1 MCMPTET
8 NTMNNTIT
16 TNLKKRIGLGKF
28 SRSNSPIP
36 MSEESS
42 CSTPR
47 RISFTEEDQDQ
58 CEDFHDSLL
67 SLLQMENSKPM
78 KTVRFAPQ
86 HTTVESTEILTE
98 EHCNE
103 LWYQKAELAAIKHAA
118 KVLIAN
124 RKQIEEKPDASSDE
138 LDGLIG
144 LERFSRKRAVWKKNT
159 IRCVLMAQRQV
170 DELLRTSSYD
180 FSNHGM
186 SKDDYIQAISLRCT
200 GWARDA
206 AEKQGFRDYCAVH
219 DPLASLFSD
228 NEFDE
233 KEQNY
238 NELIFGETPSENTT
252 TSNKRKVE
260 AMEPM
265 DSGRR
270 IRYRAGT
277 PPLLV

>member
-1 MCMPTET
+1 
-8 NTMNNTIT
+8 
-16 TNLKKRIGLGKF
+16 
-28 SRSNSPIP
+28 

-47 RISFTEEDQDQ
+47 RISFTEQDQDQ

-67 SLLQMENSKPM
+67 SLLQMENSKPV
-78 KTVRFAPQ
+78 KRVRFAAQ

-98 EHCNE
+98 EHCHE
-103 LWYQKAELAAIKHAA
+103 LWFQKAELAAIKHAA

-124 RKQIEEKPDASSDE
+124 RKQIQENPDASSEE
-138 LDGLIG
+138 LDGMTG
-144 LERFSRKRAVWKKNT
+144 LERFSRKRAVWKKST

-170 DELLRTSSYD
+170 DELLRTSGYD
-180 FSNHGM
+180 FKNHGM
-186 SKDDYIQAISLRCT
+186 SKEDYIQAISLRCT

-228 NEFDE
+228 NSEFNE
-233 KEQNY
+233 NEQNY
-238 NELIFGETPSENTT
+238 NELIFGETPSENT
-252 TSNKRKVE
+252 NKKRKVE

-277 PPLLV
+277 PPLLVWT

>member
-16 TNLKKRIGLGKF
+16 TNVKKIIGLGKF

-47 RISFTEEDQDQ
+47 RISFNEEDQ

-86 HTTVESTEILTE
+86 YTTMESTEILTE
-98 EHCNE
+98 EHCHE
-103 LWYQKAELAAIKHAA
+103 LWHQKAELAAIKHAA

-124 RKQIEEKPDASSDE
+124 RKQIQENPDASSDE
-138 LDGLIG
+138 LDCLTG
-144 LERFSRKRAVWKKNT
+144 LERFSRKRAVWKKST

-180 FSNHGM
+180 FNNHGL
-186 SKDDYIQAISLRCT
+186 SKEDYIQAISLRCT

-206 AEKQGFRDYCAVH
+206 AEKQGFRDYCTVH

-228 NEFDE
+228 NEFNE
-233 KEQNY
+233 NEQNY
-238 NELIFGETPSENTT
+238 NELIFGETPSENTN

-260 AMEPM
+260 ATEPM

-270 IRYRAGT
+270 IRYRVGT